1 MSITPLALKAYTQAL
16 QSPLS
21 KPAAGQ
27 EEVRSFS
34 DTMKESLS
42 TVNTLRKQSVSMV
55 EDFATGKNQNVHELM
70 IAMQKASLATSM
82 TSAVRSKL
90 LEAYKEVIKMPF

>member
-16 QSPLS
+16 QSPLN
-21 KPAAGQ
+21 KNNLGQ

-42 TVNTLRKQSVSMV
+42 NVNTLRKQSVSMV
-55 EDFATGKNQNVHELM
+55 ESFAAGENQNVHELM
-70 IAMQKASLATSM
+70 ITMQKSSLATSM

>member
-16 QSPLS
+16 QSPLN
-21 KPAAGQ
+21 KNNIGH

-42 TVNTLRKQSVSMV
+42 NVNTLRKQSVSMA
-55 EDFATGKNQNVHELM
+55 ESFATGENQNVHELM
-70 IAMQKASLATSM
+70 ITMQKSSLATSM